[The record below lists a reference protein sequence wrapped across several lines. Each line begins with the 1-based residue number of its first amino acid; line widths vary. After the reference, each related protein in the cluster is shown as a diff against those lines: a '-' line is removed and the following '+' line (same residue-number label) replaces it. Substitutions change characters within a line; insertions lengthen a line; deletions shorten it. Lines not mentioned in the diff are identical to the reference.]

1 MFKKLLS
8 NLPYNPSL
16 IGKVNFYA
24 GRLRAESSV
33 RRLGVAFLI
42 LALGV
47 QIFAAAVP
55 SEPTLA
61 ASNNDIIYGGAKD
74 KGDMVN
80 KCNSNQQS
88 FKTIL
93 AHFGIDCLRIYAG
106 TDTNINSKS
115 YNGKLQSLGR
125 IAYGFAGEAPVSIG
139 GTTYFIRPL
148 SAWDSSGSG
157 STYRVLKG
165 KALDG
170 STFFILYDCANIV
183 IISEPPKPPT
193 PPPAKGVKCSNLT
206 MSVKDN
212 AKVAVGDT
220 ITVRGQAVG
229 KNLKPGELAGMFYQ
243 FVDAKTNKVIDE
255 HQAIGVPFNNGTA
268 KDPTPRKFK
277 VPAAGNY
284 IIRLSVKYESGT
296 KTATGSNTGDCKK
309 KIRATT
315 DSPPTPSTPTTPITP
330 VIIEPEDVNLEQH
343 KKVKNDTQ
351 NIPNAA
357 GSTVNPGDEL
367 TYTLSVKNTASETT
381 AENYVIEE
389 NIGDILDYADVS
401 NLHGGT
407 IDSNNNVRW
416 PAINI
421 AAGETIEKQITVKVK
436 AVIPDTPSPGSNP
449 GSFDCKMTN
458 VYGDT
463 VEVNIPCSPAKTV
476 EQITGTLPNT
486 GPGEILAVAFTVTT
500 VAGYFLAR
508 SRLMAKELDIVR
520 TDYATSGGN

>member
-33 RRLGVAFLI
+33 RKLGVVFLV

-47 QIFAAAVP
+47 QIFAVAIP

-61 ASNNDIIYGGAKD
+61 ASNNDIVYGGAKD

-106 TDTNINSKS
+106 TDTTINSKS
-115 YNGKLQSLGR
+115 YNGKLRSLGR
-125 IAYGFAGEAPVSIG
+125 IAYGFAGETPVSIA
-139 GTTYFIRPL
+139 GTTYFMRPL

-157 STYRVLKG
+157 SNYKVLRG

-170 STFFILYDCANIV
+170 STFFIMYDCANIV
-183 IISEPPKPPT
+183 IIAEPPT
-193 PPPAKGVKCSNLT
+193 PPPTPPAKGVKCSNLF
-206 MSVKDN
+206 MNVKDN
-212 AKVAVGDT
+212 AKVAVGET
-220 ITVRGQAVG
+220 ISVRGQAVG
-229 KNLKPGELAGMFYQ
+229 KNLNPGELAGMFYE
-243 FVDAKTNKVIDE
+243 FVDAKSNKVIE
-255 HQAIGVPFNNGTA
+255 EKKGIGVPFKNGTA
-268 KDPTPRKFK
+268 EDSTPRSFK
-277 VPAAGNY
+277 IPAAGNY
-284 IIRLSVKYESGT
+284 IIRLTVRYESG
-296 KTATGSNTGDCKK
+296 KKIATGSNTGNCKK
-309 KIRATT
+309 KVRATT
-315 DSPPTPSTPTTPITP
+315 DTPPPPPPPPPPP
-330 VIIEPEDVNLEQH
+330 VIVSGNPNIEQH

-351 NIPNAA
+351 NIPDAA
-357 GSTVNPGDEL
+357 NSTVNPGDEL
-367 TYTLSVKNTASETT
+367 TYTLSVTNTSNDT
-381 AENYVIEE
+381 AAEDYVIEE

-401 NLHGGT
+401 NLHGGS
-407 IDSNNNVRW
+407 IDSNNTVKW
-416 PAINI
+416 PATTI
-421 AAGETIEKQITVKVK
+421 APGVKIERQITVKVK

-458 VYGDT
+458 VFGDT
-463 VEVNIPCSPAKTV
+463 VEVNIPCSPAKTA

-486 GPGEILAVAFTVTT
+486 GPGAILAVAFTVTT